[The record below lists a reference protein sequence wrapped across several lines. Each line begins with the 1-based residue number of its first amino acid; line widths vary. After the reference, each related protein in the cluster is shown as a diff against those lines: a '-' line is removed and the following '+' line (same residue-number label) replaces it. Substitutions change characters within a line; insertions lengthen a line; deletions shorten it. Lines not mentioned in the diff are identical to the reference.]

1 MRRMWFAVVIAVC
14 VAAVSSYAEPPLKP
28 VSLGGIPTVAGAVR
42 GTPPAW
48 AVMQRRLI
56 EAENEAAPVYLERF
70 ANHGG
75 TLREHGKL
83 DDDYECFNTWP
94 LFYALG
100 GGERVLDASIDAW
113 NAITR
118 QWTYQQNKSVKKE
131 FVGANDMLHLSEGYD
146 GFQYFGLADPS
157 IPENIDR
164 AHRFANFYTGADTT
178 VRNYDPVHRIIRS
191 PLTGSAGPSFSSSCE
206 YVLIY
211 GHASLY
217 PVVKSLEPGW
227 EKNPTRLK
235 EIQRIY
241 DDVVISGDVPMNL
254 AITGLVSHAYI
265 LTGDEAYKKWV
276 LGYVDAW
283 MERTKA
289 AGGVIPDNV
298 GPGGIVGEKRGGQ
311 WWGGFFG
318 WSGRYSVEM
327 IFNGLITASECA
339 TVVSGDPNYFGFLRS
354 QVDVLLDR
362 AVEREGSLLVP
373 YKVGPEGWYDYRP
386 LGEYI
391 LSHLWN
397 GSMDPGDR
405 ARIDRVRAGKTKG
418 PWEYAYADSP
428 NPPPSP
434 DAEMWR
440 PDGTVYDWNRVLH
453 DLRGNQHRRNEAP
466 HLMYLA
472 GLNPSWPE
480 RIMEGEFDHVARAVA
495 RIRSGTWQHEW
506 KSQTVLL
513 QNPVFTNGL
522 AQMTTGAPYP
532 CFNGG
537 LLMARVR
544 HFDPDRGRPGLPE
557 DVAALV
563 ETLGPDRT
571 VLTLVNTGITET
583 RRVVVQAGAYAEH
596 SFTRVRTLPPLGTPD
611 GKERPWI
618 GVYGKAFLV
627 ELPPSGILRLE
638 AEMKRYTSAP
648 TYRRPWESAP

>member
-1 MRRMWFAVVIAVC
+1 MRRIWFLLAC
-14 VAAVSSYAEPPLKP
+14 LSLSAAPSHAAKP
-28 VSLGGIPTVAGAVR
+28 GRPVTLAGIPAVTGAVR
-42 GTPPAW
+42 ATPPSW

-56 EAENEAAPVYLERF
+56 EAENEAAPLYLERF
-70 ANHGG
+70 TYPGG
-75 TLREHGKL
+75 TMRGHGKL
-83 DDDYECFNTWP
+83 DDDYECFNSWP

-100 GGERVLDASIDAW
+100 GDEHILDASLDAW
-113 NAITR
+113 SGISR
-118 QWTYQQNKSVKKE
+118 QWTYQHGKSVTRE

-157 IPENIDR
+157 ITENIER
-164 AHRFANFYTGADTT
+164 ARRFANFYTGADTT
-178 VRNYDPVHRIIRS
+178 VKNYDPVRRIIRS
-191 PLTGSAGPSFSSSCE
+191 PLTGSRGPSFSSSCE

-217 PVVKSLEPGW
+217 PVVKTLEPGW
-227 EKNPTRLK
+227 EKNPARLK
-235 EIQRIY
+235 EIQKLY
-241 DDVVISGDVPMNL
+241 DDIVISGDVPMNL
-254 AITGLVSHAYI
+254 AVTGLVSHAYI
-265 LTGDEAYKKWV
+265 LTGDESYKKWV

-298 GPGGIVGEKRGGQ
+298 GLNGIVGEKRGGQ

-327 IFNGLITASECA
+327 IFNSLITASECA
-339 TVVSGDPNYFGFLRS
+339 AVLSGDPKYPGFLRS

-362 AVEREGSLLVP
+362 AVERDGSLLVP

-397 GSMDPGDR
+397 ATMEPGDW
-405 ARIDRVRAGKTKG
+405 ARIERVRAGKTKG

-428 NPPPSP
+428 NPPPTP

-466 HLMYLA
+466 HMMYLS
-472 GLNPSWPE
+472 GLNPGWPE

-495 RIRSGTWQHEW
+495 RIRNGTWEHDW
-506 KSQTVLL
+506 KSQTILL

-522 AQMTTGAPYP
+522 AQMTTGAPFP
-532 CFNGG
+532 CYNGG

-544 HFDPDRGRPGLPE
+544 HFDPDRGRPGLP
-557 DVAALV
+557 DDTAALV
-563 ETLGPDRT
+563 ESLRPDGS
-571 VLTLVNTGITET
+571 VLTLVNTSITET
-583 RRVVVQAGAYAEH
+583 RRVVVQAGAYGEH
-596 SFTRVRTLPPLGTPD
+596 AFTRVRTLPPAGTS
-611 GKERPWI
+611 GTAGGPWV
-618 GVYGKAFLV
+618 GVNGKAFLA
-627 ELPPSGILRLE
+627 ELPPSSILRIE
-638 AEMKRYTSAP
+638 AGMKLYAHQP
-648 TYRRPWESAP
+648 TYRKPWE